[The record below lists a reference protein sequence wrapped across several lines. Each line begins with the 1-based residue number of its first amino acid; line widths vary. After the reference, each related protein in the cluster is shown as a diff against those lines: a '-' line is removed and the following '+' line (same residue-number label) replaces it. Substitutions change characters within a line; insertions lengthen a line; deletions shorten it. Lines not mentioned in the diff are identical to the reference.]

1 MSIIKV
7 NPFDFGTVTL
17 QTSPVRSYSSS
28 SAGITGSIKVFAR
41 RSAFEKETATLGTLN
56 NQQFD
61 DFNMEEILS
70 FLVEA
75 RNTRPND
82 TNISDLAGAYV
93 DFVNTVPETPRN
105 SIDVD
110 VLRFEP
116 SVKYTADT
124 SRKLSI
130 INSIMPQKRIAFPAA
145 QFSFTNYHCLNF
157 FTSSMVPPTA
167 ALLYPSSASL
177 DDPNIDTSKVT
188 GSYGVDGAFTFE
200 FFIKP
205 KNYLKDLTEFRAGT
219 IFHLSSSY
227 AISVVTGSSRDQ
239 NGIADKFRLVLQL
252 SHSADYAP
260 SSLAISSDS
269 SRANAGVFPRDLILV
284 SDDNTLSKDVW
295 HHVAM
300 RWGNNRDGNDAKI
313 FIDQKLAGAFNL
325 PSASIKPAALTNAGP
340 ANPDAL
346 VIGNYYLGSNSGDNR
361 LSKFFAVRPSLRD
374 GLKRMD
380 PNSDVDGPT
389 VFDLSHALNAEV
401 HELRIFDTYRSVDD
415 INKGRKQGLDLSTP
429 GLKFYLPPFF
439 TRESPVRQQI
449 GEVGGILQTPFFG
462 ISGSTIDPF
471 NISLSFGVGGH
482 YINLENFTR
491 DLATKTFPRLLH
503 LTGAQINV
511 TTQAKSANDFLYAS
525 GAVRY
530 RNLFTPPCD
539 NGQFMPNFFA
549 ISQQETGS
557 LPTGKISSGSTYYK
571 YRNDLNDLDLSLINL
586 RNLLP
591 SSSFVNYIVDE
602 IPVGEDGEDAQA
614 VVHAGAGF
622 EEEILGASPEK
633 MGIDPGEVLTIFQRT
648 RDDTSNEVCFFD
660 ISTLFYGQ
668 RIKPGSLEIIDD
680 NLSGS
685 FGVLSMK
692 LKDDGYGN
700 IYRADA
706 HSPHAKW
713 NSVGAVFYDEG
724 IVMIKS
730 PMLALFGK
738 DHFKINF
745 RGEQDVHVLNTDI
758 VAGAG
763 LVTSSSNP
771 NYLVVSAS
779 ADANDKDS
787 QFVAISGINFHDDNL
802 NVIMRSK
809 FAQPVIKRSGDK
821 ILFRTKLDF

>member
-41 RSAFEKETATLGTLN
+41 RSAFEKETAALGTLN

-61 DFNMEEILS
+61 DDNLQAVLNN
-70 FLVEA
+70 LVEA
-75 RNTRPND
+75 RNNNPNSTD
-82 TNISDLAGAYV
+82 ISGPAGAYV
-93 DFVNTVPETPRN
+93 DYVNAVPETPRN
-105 SIDVD
+105 NIDVD
-110 VLRFEP
+110 IIRFEP
-116 SVKYTADT
+116 SLKYTADT

-130 INSIMPQKRIAFPAA
+130 VNSIMPQKRIASPSS
-145 QFSFTNYHCLNF
+145 QFGFTNYHCLNF
-157 FTSSMVPPTA
+157 FTSSTVPPTA
-167 ALLYPSSASL
+167 ALLYPNSASL

-188 GSYGVDGAFTFE
+188 GSYCVDDAFTFE
-200 FFIKP
+200 FFVKP
-205 KNYLKDLTEFRAGT
+205 KNYLNDLTDFRAGT
-219 IFHLSSSY
+219 ILHLSSSY
-227 AISVVTGSSRDQ
+227 AVSIVTGSSRDQ

-260 SSLAISSDS
+260 STLSISKDS
-269 SRANAGVFPRDLILV
+269 NRANSGVFPRDLIFL
-284 SDDNTLSKDVW
+284 SDDNALSKDVW
-295 HHVAM
+295 HHVSM
-300 RWGNNRDGNDAKI
+300 KWGNNRDGNQGKI
-313 FIDQKLAGAFNL
+313 FVDQKHAGIFNL
-325 PSASIKPAALTNAGP
+325 PSSSIKPAAFTNAGP

-346 VIGNYYLGSNSGDNR
+346 IIGNYYVGTNSGDNR

-374 GLKRMD
+374 GIKKMD
-380 PNSDVDGPT
+380 PNTDVDGPI

-401 HELRIFDTYRSVDD
+401 HEIRIFDTYRSSAD

-429 GLKFYLPPFF
+429 GLNFYLPPFF
-439 TRESPVRQQI
+439 TRDSPTRQQI
-449 GEVGGILQTPFFG
+449 GEVGGVLQTPFFG

-482 YINLENFTR
+482 YINLENLTK
-491 DLATKTFPRLLH
+491 DLATRNFPRLLH

-549 ISQQETGS
+549 IFQQETGS
-557 LPTGKISSGSTYYK
+557 LPTGKVNSGSTYYK

-591 SSSFVNYIVDE
+591 SSSFAQFIVDE
-602 IPVGEDGEDAQA
+602 IPIGGDGEDVDA

-622 EEEILGASPEK
+622 EEEILGASPEN
-633 MGIDPGEVLTIFQRT
+633 MGIDPGEFLTIFQRT

-668 RIKPGSLEIIDD
+668 RIKPGTLEIVDE

-685 FGVLSMK
+685 FGTLSMK

-700 IYRADA
+700 LYRADA
-706 HSPHAKW
+706 HSPHATW
-713 NSVGAVFYDEG
+713 NSVGNVFYDEG

-730 PMLALFGK
+730 PMLSLFGK
-738 DHFKINF
+738 DKFEINF
-745 RGEQDVHVLNTDI
+745 RGEQDVHVLNTDV

-771 NYLVVSAS
+771 NYLVVSSSAAS
-779 ADANDKDS
+779 NDKDS
-787 QFVAISGINFHDDNL
+787 QFVAISGVNFHDDNL
-802 NVIMRSK
+802 NVIMRAK
-809 FAQPVIKRSGDK
+809 FAQPVIKRRSDK